1 MSVSAPVLWKSAG
14 RDGETMHFYRT
25 LSAERL
31 VGSLFFCRK
40 EEGVMDFKKSR
51 ELKVYEQNGY

>member
-31 VGSLFFCRK
+31 VGSLFFAARRK
-40 EEGVMDFKKSR
+40 ALWILRKAG
-51 ELKVYEQNGY
+51 N